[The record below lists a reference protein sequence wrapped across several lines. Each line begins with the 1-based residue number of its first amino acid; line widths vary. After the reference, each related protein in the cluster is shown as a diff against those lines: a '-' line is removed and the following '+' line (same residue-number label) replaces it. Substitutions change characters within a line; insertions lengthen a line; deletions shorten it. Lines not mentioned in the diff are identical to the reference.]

1 MFSKSK
7 RLFLILVAGFLFST
21 EMIHAKEAI
30 ATINDDNSTIIVK
43 KTTATASCG
52 YDKGAVIHASLN
64 GHILTV
70 VFSENLGEVAVD
82 VLTASGSPVQG
93 LSVLTPN
100 GLQVYIPLT
109 GDYIVNFTLP
119 DGDEYYGEFTVT
131 D

>member
-43 KTTATASCG
+43 KTTASCG